1 MRACA
6 EGPVIRGDRVRWDA
20 LPDALGQRAVSAH
33 LPGPVMVAAGCGGT
47 GRELAPYAG
56 PDGLAGLD
64 LVTRSITLDP
74 RAGGPAPGS
83 SRCPAGLVNA
93 VGLPNPGLEHFLA
106 TELPWLVRAG
116 VRVFVSI
123 AGSTMGEYADL
134 ARRLSRA
141 PGVAG
146 LEVNVGAPD
155 EVGAGLFEVREP
167 YHAASVIAAVRRE
180 FPADRPVLAKLRPDV
195 SRVVESA
202 RSCHEAG
209 ATAVVL
215 GNAVPAA
222 FPDGRAG
229 GPERP
234 CRRPRRA
241 ALRAPRSTGRCPTS
255 RSSGAAACD
264 DLRSARLP
272 RRRRRAP
279 SRSAPHCSTTRPRWP
294 ACRAAELLPARAR
307 PEEDA

>member
-1 MRACA
+1 MSA
-6 EGPVIRGDRVRWDA
+6 RV
-20 LPDALGQRAVSAH
+20 
-33 LPGPVMVAAGCGGT
+33 PGPVMVAAGCGGT
-47 GRELAPYAG
+47 GRELEPYAG
-56 PDGLAGLD
+56 PGGLDGLD
-64 LVTRSITLDP
+64 FVTRSITLDA
-74 RAGGPAPGS
+74 RSGGPGPRIVEVPG
-83 SRCPAGLVNA
+83 GLVNA

-116 VRVFVSI
+116 ARVIVSI
-123 AGSTMGEYADL
+123 AGATMGEYADL

-167 YHAASVIAAVRRE
+167 YHSASVIAAVRRE

-195 SRVVESA
+195 SRIVEGA

-209 ATAVVL
+209 ATAVVI

-229 GPERP
+229 GLSGPAIAP
-234 CRRPRRA
+234 I
-241 ALRAPRSTGRCPTS
+241 ALRCVAAVRDAHPELPTIGCGGV
-255 RSSGAAACD
+255 RD
-264 DLRSARLP
+264 VVSARAYLAAGATAVQVGTALLHDP
-272 RRRRRAP
+272 TTVTRLRADLTGSPHP
-279 SRSAPHCSTTRPRWP
+279 ST
-294 ACRAAELLPARAR
+294 
-307 PEEDA
+307 EEDT